1 MKYKDFYTYL
11 LESSFDESNVKFIKT
26 ESDDKMRV
34 GFLAKNDRSDRIRES
49 LLRTAYKNKI
59 HGWVSIISNLL
70 FSRIGFNP
78 IPFELIFSVVKS
90 DDNEHGR
97 VQAYVYKGTSRMNVR
112 YEFLSGSYQSDDI
125 IRVIVHE
132 WAHIWHGKQK
142 KSVDTFIK
150 KVYEIYKKKN
160 DIRISLYGL
169 TNHNEFWAHLIENYN
184 KLDDEL
190 KQFVSKVIELSK
202 K

>member
-1 MKYKDFYTYL
+1 MQYKDFYNHL
-11 LESSFDESNVKFIKT
+11 LESSFDEENVKFIKT
-26 ESDDKMRV
+26 ESDDKMKI

-49 LLRTAYKNKI
+49 LLRTAYRNKI
-59 HGWVSIISNLL
+59 HGWVSEISHLL
-70 FSRIGFNP
+70 FSQMGFSP
-78 IPFELIFSVVKS
+78 IPFELIFSVVES

-97 VQAYVYKGTSRMNVR
+97 RQAYVYRGTNRMYVR
-112 YEFLSGSYQSDDI
+112 YEFLSGSYQGDDI
-125 IRVIVHE
+125 IRTIVHE

-150 KVYEIYKKKN
+150 KVYEIFKKKN
-160 DIRISLYGL
+160 DARISSYGL
-169 TNHNEFWAHLIENYN
+169 TDHHEFWAYLIENYN

-190 KQFVSKVIELSK
+190 KQFVSNVIELSK